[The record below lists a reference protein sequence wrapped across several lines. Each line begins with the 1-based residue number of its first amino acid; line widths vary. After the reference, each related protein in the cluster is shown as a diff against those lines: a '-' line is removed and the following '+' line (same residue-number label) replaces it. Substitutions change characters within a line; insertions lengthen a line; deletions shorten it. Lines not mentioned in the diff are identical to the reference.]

1 MTESTQG
8 VANEVREF
16 VESIVRAC
24 GFELNLE
31 VSIDGENALAQLS
44 GDDSEI
50 LLEDGA
56 RVLQAINDVV
66 NQIFF
71 RRTGLRVEIDCE
83 DFRAMRKLELELLAR
98 KAAEKVKL
106 TQQPYRLHPMPPGE
120 RRTIHMALAQESGVR
135 TESQGNGDR
144 RYVMIVSD

>member
-1 MTESTQG
+1 MTEGTQG
-8 VANEVREF
+8 VTDEVREF
-16 VESIVRAC
+16 VKSILQAC
-24 GFELNLE
+24 GFELGVE
-31 VSIDGENALAQLS
+31 VESDGETASVQLG

-56 RVLQAINDVV
+56 RVLQALNDVV

-71 RRTGLRVEIDCE
+71 RRTGVRVEIDCE
-83 DFRAMRKLELELLAR
+83 EFRALRRLELELLAR
-98 KAAEKVKL
+98 KAAEQVKL

-120 RRTIHMALAQESGVR
+120 RRTIHMALAQESGVW

-144 RYVMIVSD
+144 RYVMILSD